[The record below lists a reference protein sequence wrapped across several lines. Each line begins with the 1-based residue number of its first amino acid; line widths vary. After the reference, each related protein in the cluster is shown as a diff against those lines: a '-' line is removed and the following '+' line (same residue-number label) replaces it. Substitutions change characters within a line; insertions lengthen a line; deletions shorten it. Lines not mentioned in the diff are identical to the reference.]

1 MTADERFERIEHVTA
16 GMAEERRKDREEYKA
31 LWRDL
36 ATKTESIARN
46 VDALA
51 IDTRLRFDQVADR
64 FDQVGDRIDQLAT
77 ESHAQN
83 RELRERIEALVSAIG
98 QFIAQPPRQEPSGE

>member
-1 MTADERFERIEHVTA
+1 MTTEERFERIEHVTA
-16 GMAEERRKDREEYKA
+16 GIAEERRKDREEYKT

-64 FDQVGDRIDQLAT
+64 FDQLGDRIDKLAT
-77 ESHAQN
+77 EAHAQN
-83 RELRERIEALVSAIG
+83 KALGERIDQMVSAIG
-98 QFIAQPPRQEPSGE
+98 EMLRNGKA